1 MSRPERP
8 VGVVVLSV
16 LWTVAAILLLLAA
29 WEMSNG
35 MLGGQK
41 APSWLAPELVQRA
54 PYLAIF
60 GVAFGIVAFGLWDLQ
75 NWARITV
82 LICSSIDLVFS
93 GYTLVGAFAAGAT
106 DSAGFW
112 ILMLR
117 TAIDATI
124 CVYLM
129 RDVVAKIFQESW

>member
-16 LWTVAAILLLLAA
+16 LWTVAAVLVLLAA

-35 MLGGQK
+35 TLGGQK

-54 PYLAIF
+54 PYLAVF
-60 GVAFGIVAFGLWDLQ
+60 GVAFGIVAFGLWELR
-75 NWARITV
+75 NWARITTI
-82 LICSSIDLVFS
+82 ICSSIDLCFS
-93 GYTLVGAFAAGAT
+93 GWILVSAFAADAAGN
-106 DSAGFW
+106 AGFW

-117 TAIDATI
+117 TAIDATTS
-124 CVYLM
+124 VYLM
-129 RDVVAKIFQESW
+129 RDVIGKTFQEAW